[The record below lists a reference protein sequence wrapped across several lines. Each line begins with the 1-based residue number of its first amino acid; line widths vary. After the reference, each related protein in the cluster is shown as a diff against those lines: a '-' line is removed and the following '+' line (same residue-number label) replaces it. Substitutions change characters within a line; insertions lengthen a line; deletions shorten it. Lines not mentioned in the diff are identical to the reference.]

1 MARWQTIFLQLSSL
15 LLLSSC
21 AYQKLNKQNTTGKA
35 LLNTEVLQPL
45 IPSNNQSAKYKAE
58 IDVLTKH
65 FTGIVVLKQTDES
78 TSHIVFVTELGMRM
92 FDFVVKGDSVKADF
106 VFDALN
112 KPQFVNMLTSSFRD
126 ILLIPVYN
134 KKAEE
139 KSNKLGTYYWLK
151 DRERSF
157 AVWKQAGN
165 FAKHTQVF
173 NGKKKSSQAKYEAN
187 YSLVK
192 YKQKGLVKLK
202 INLIKIDETK

>member
-21 AYQKLNKQNTTGKA
+21 AYKNLNKQNSSRKVFI
-35 LLNTEVLQPL
+35 NTEVLQPL
-45 IPSNNQSAKYKAE
+45 IPTNNQSAKYKAE

-126 ILLIPVYN
+126 ILLIPVYS
-134 KKAEE
+134 KEAEE
-139 KSNKLGTYYWLK
+139 KANKSGAYYWLK

-165 FAKHTQVF
+165 FAQNTQVF